1 MHAIL
6 ALSASDLAPK
16 DPRYT
21 ATALAHRVRAIE
33 ALKPILSPDTA
44 VTHESANALLAT
56 CLALTIQSVAIDDG
70 LTEYMTFMRG
80 LVVVGTQL
88 WKGGFRPIFANL
100 AGGGAQAVLEPH
112 MAGLRLLRTEW
123 TDAAVR
129 AIAGLEAV
137 CGGEVERECRALLL
151 DWARTLYV
159 SSWEGKFSFD
169 PLPLKPVRF
178 LKIANSVQGPRE
190 TLHVVDLPP
199 ARALPAAR
207 RPAQPGR
214 RAPGLALDRA
224 AADHGVHQRG
234 AHAVP
239 EEGAAGRRGHRGGGD
254 DAVAAV
260 SEREGGCGACAV

>member
-6 ALSASDLAPK
+6 AVAASDLAPN

-70 LTEYMTFMRG
+70 LAEYMTFMRG
-80 LVVVGTQL
+80 LVVVGMQL

-129 AIAGLEAV
+129 AISGLEAV

-151 DWARTLYV
+151 DWARTLYL
-159 SSWEGKFSFD
+159 SSWEGKFSD
-169 PLPLKPVRF
+169 PLP
-178 LKIANSVQGPRE
+178 
-190 TLHVVDLPP
+190 
-199 ARALPAAR
+199 
-207 RPAQPGR
+207 
-214 RAPGLALDRA
+214 
-224 AADHGVHQRG
+224 
-234 AHAVP
+234 
-239 EEGAAGRRGHRGGGD
+239 
-254 DAVAAV
+254 
-260 SEREGGCGACAV
+260 